1 MEDKKSADNKVNENY
16 LQIICLEIAK
26 KTNKKE
32 PKLSFLH
39 CSKEKNE

>member
-1 MEDKKSADNKVNENY
+1 MEDKKSADNRVNKNY

-32 PKLSFLH
+32 PKLPFLH
-39 CSKEKNE
+39 RSKEKNE